1 MYCHASAVPWDLP
14 HGPLPSRFNRLFRQ
28 PAEVPPLRPRVAM
41 MASAGI
47 LTGCPSDTPP
57 LQRVLVRP
65 RLTLIRLAL
74 IRNPWPSG
82 VRVSHPHCRYL
93 CLHLLFRTL
102 QNTSR
107 YPFDAD
113 RNAPLPIFK
122 YPTAS
127 VVRLMPV
134 YYPYPTARLVSC
146 YALFK

>member
-1 MYCHASAVPWDLP
+1 MYCHASAPIWDLP
-14 HGPLPSRFNRLFRQ
+14 HISIPLRFNQLFRQ
-28 PAEVPPLRPRVAM
+28 LAEVPPLRPRVAILT
-41 MASAGI
+41 SAGI

-82 VRVSHPHCRYL
+82 VGVSHPHCRYL
-93 CLHLLFRTL
+93 CLHLLFWTL

-107 YPFDAD
+107 YPFNAD
-113 RNAPLPIFK
+113 QNAPLPIFK

>member
-1 MYCHASAVPWDLP
+1 MRDLP
-14 HGPLPSRFNRLFRQ
+14 RTRIPLRFNRLFRQ
-28 PAEVPPLRPRVAM
+28 PAEVPPLRPRVAILT
-41 MASAGI
+41 SAGI

-93 CLHLLFRTL
+93 CLHLLFWTL

-107 YPFDAD
+107 HSFDAD
-113 RNAPLPIFK
+113 QNAPLPILLISHGFGG
-122 YPTAS
+122 T
-127 VVRLMPV
+127 LN
-134 YYPYPTARLVSC
+134 ARLLSIPDR
-146 YALFK
+146 LTSELLRTL

>member
-1 MYCHASAVPWDLP
+1 MYCHASAHPWDLP
-14 HGPLPSRFNRLFRQ
+14 HGRIPSRFNRLFRQ

-47 LTGCPSDTPP
+47 LTGCPSDAPP

-82 VRVSHPHCRYL
+82 VGVSHPHCRYL

-102 QNTSR
+102 QTALRLSF
-107 YPFDAD
+107 YAD
-113 RNAPLPIFK
+113 RNAPLPII
-122 YPTAS
+122 YNSTAS

>member
-1 MYCHASAVPWDLP
+1 MYCHPSARLWDLP
-14 HGPLPSRFNRLFRQ
+14 HNPLPLGFNRLFRQ
-28 PAEVPPLRPRVAM
+28 PAEVPPLRPRIAILT
-41 MASAGI
+41 SAGI

-82 VRVSHPHCRYL
+82 VRVSHPHCRYF

-102 QNTSR
+102 QKTLRSSF
-107 YPFDAD
+107 YAD
-113 RNAPLPIFK
+113 RNAPLPIFSDSM
-122 YPTAS
+122 AS
-127 VVRLMPV
+127 VVCLMPA